1 MTSSSTTAPPQEAV
15 GPLIRGLAVLRS
27 LSSGDQQRAGDLARA
42 TGLARSTVDR
52 ILATLE
58 NTGHVRLD
66 GHEAVLAPRAMEFGN
81 AYLTSCRLPDLLGPL
96 ANRLADAID
105 ESVSISVPDLD
116 GVRFVHQAPRRRAMS
131 LTFRIGDLLPAERG
145 APGALFAADWTERE
159 WDAWRR
165 RTADPNDAGFRSVPV
180 DDGTAAASFPDRVTE
195 ARAAEFAVDNQLIE
209 PALIAVAA
217 PLYAPDGTTAAA
229 ISVVSHTSRHTAD
242 SLAATA
248 LPVLRDT
255 VVRMRDMLAVPPPPV
270 EPESVERPE
279 GNPVQSLARGLA
291 VLTALGGSPGGLTLT
306 AVAQATGLPRATARR
321 SLMTLEYLGY
331 ALADGRL
338 FRPTPR
344 VLGLGYAALSQRTL
358 SQIAEPHLATLVGQV
373 HESASMSVL
382 ANTDIRY
389 IARVPTVRI
398 MSVNITVGTR
408 FPAYAASMG
417 RVLLAGLPTE
427 ERAALLHRTKP
438 VALTNR
444 TITSQRQLLG
454 ILAQVEHQGHA
465 LVEDELEEGLRSIA
479 VPVRDLTG
487 HVVAAINVSSHT
499 SPEPSAQALARLL
512 PPLRAT
518 AAAIESDVRIVGRHQ
533 AVTTP

>member
-1 MTSSSTTAPPQEAV
+1 MTSPSTAVPPPEAV

-58 NTGHVRLD
+58 ATGHVRLD

-81 AYLTSCRLPDLLGPL
+81 AYLTFCRLPDLLGPL
-96 ANRLADAID
+96 ADRLADTID

-116 GVRFVHQAPRRRAMS
+116 GVRFVHQATRRRAMS

-145 APGALFAADWTERE
+145 APGALFAAGWTERE
-159 WDAWRR
+159 WDAWRHR
-165 RTADPNDAGFRSVPV
+165 RTADPNGVGFRHIPA
-180 DDGTAAASFPDRVTE
+180 DGGSAAASFPDRVAT
-195 ARAAEFAVDNQLIE
+195 ARAAGFAVDDQLIE
-209 PALIAVAA
+209 PALIAIAA
-217 PLYAPDGTTAAA
+217 PLNAPDGTTAAA
-229 ISVVSHTSRHTAD
+229 ISVVSHTSRHTAGT
-242 SLAATA
+242 LAATV
-248 LPVLRDT
+248 LPALRDT
-255 VVRMRDMLAVPPPPV
+255 VARMRDVLATPTPPA
-270 EPESVERPE
+270 EPESVGRPE
-279 GNPVQSLARGLA
+279 ATPVRSLARGLA
-291 VLTALGGSPGGLTLT
+291 VLTALGGSPDGLTLT

-321 SLMTLEYLGY
+321 SLMTLEHLGY
-331 ALADGRL
+331 AADGRL

-344 VLGLGYAALSQRTL
+344 VLDLGYAALSQRTL

-417 RVLLAGLPTE
+417 RVLLAGLPSE
-427 ERAALLHRTKP
+427 ERAALLRRTKP

-444 TITSQRQLLG
+444 TVTSHRQLLE
-454 ILAQVEHQGHA
+454 ILSIVEHQGHA
-465 LVEDELEEGLRSIA
+465 FVEDELEEGLRSIA

-487 HVVAAINVSSHT
+487 QVVAAVNVSSHT